1 MKKTKAYCIEQLQLK
16 PNEKYHHD
24 TRGVLVDSQGHD
36 VYEHAENWLFRYYA
50 NITSAEKRFIKQA
63 VQVNDLT
70 AGLPRLQTESD
81 GEAPYVYATYSY
93 CDDHLPYLRF
103 IYKQSQWYHNK
114 KTQWLQSW
122 AKRLGWNHAVEVEFH
137 NMPETK
143 GF

>member
-24 TRGVLVDSQGHD
+24 TNGVFVDSQGRD
-36 VYEHAENWLFRYYA
+36 VFEHAENWLFRYYA

-63 VQVNDLT
+63 VQANDLT
-70 AGLPRLQTESD
+70 AALPRLHMEYY
-81 GEAPYVYATYSY
+81 GKGPYVCATYEY
-93 CDDHLPYLRF
+93 QDDHSPCLRF
-103 IYKQSQWYHNK
+103 IYNQREWYRNK

-137 NMPETK
+137 
-143 GF
+143 